1 MKGNVYKVFIFVL
14 IFHKTM
20 FVFVEVSFLFEEN
33 MKDIFPLRALTRFA
47 LSSTSARVL
56 PS

>member
-14 IFHKTM
+14 IFHKSM
-20 FVFVEVSFLFEEN
+20 FVKVSFLFEEN
-33 MKDIFPLRALTRFA
+33 LKDLFPLRALTRFA
-47 LSSTSARVL
+47 LNSISARVL